1 MELLDLVGQ
10 DDIQDQ
16 ADEITSGAC
25 SYAGHAMFMKELYG
39 QTYFDLR
46 QDVIRGNYF
55 KSGINKLSVIKWQA
69 V

>member
-10 DDIQDQ
+10 DDIQDE
-16 ADEITSGAC
+16 ADEMTPSAY
-25 SYAGHAMFMKELYG
+25 SYAGHTMFLKELFG
-39 QTYFDLR
+39 QTWVHLR